1 MATGVP
7 VISVDCPGVNEV
19 LGFGE
24 YGMLVNNDE
33 DSLCN
38 GIKMLNDNKK
48 LYDTYRTKAIER
60 GRMFSIGEFIEEIE
74 GILNIN

>member
-1 MATGVP
+1 
-7 VISVDCPGVNEV
+7 
-19 LGFGE
+19 
-24 YGMLVNNDE
+24 MLVNNDE